1 MLVVKRNAINECIN
15 GCGNVALNS
24 LKVNLEKQVVVVDAA
39 RERRMNVNYIFLWFE
54 ISLPR
59 GTTLPCSRARPD
71 TLINA
76 PTMKQAATRLN
87 VSVSYALFLSLSL
100 SPFLPSLYLSLSLSP
115 TLFLHIKM
123 LARKGA
129 AIH

>member
-1 MLVVKRNAINECIN
+1 MCKRAFKGQLPHPVYACIYRTVVLVVKRNTINECIN

-59 GTTLPCSRARPD
+59 GTTLTCSRARPD

-100 SPFLPSLYLSLSLSP
+100 SLSLPVCS
-115 TLFLHIKM
+115 FI
-123 LARKGA
+123 
-129 AIH
+129 